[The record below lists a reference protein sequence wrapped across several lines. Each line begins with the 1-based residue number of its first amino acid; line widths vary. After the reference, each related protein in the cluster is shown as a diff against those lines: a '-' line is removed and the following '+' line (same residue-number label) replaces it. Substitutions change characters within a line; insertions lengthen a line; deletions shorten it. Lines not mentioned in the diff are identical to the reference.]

1 MKQCYMLTS
10 DEKSYIKQVLM
21 NTLRLTSKRKEP
33 FRYLSNIEIRETADF
48 VCCKIIGERIVEEHA
63 WLESPYGNRY
73 RRKIPVT
80 WFYAKDGDDFNKLA
94 EELIT
99 YSAANYMVF
108 EKFMENKEIDFDAAM
123 PYSDHSTFVDWL
135 CDQSIKNIAP
145 NEEIKNNFKKVVD
158 MISSIGIKSANTK
171 LVMYNN
177 IIEDFAIGKE
187 ND

>member
-1 MKQCYMLTS
+1 MLTS

-33 FRYLSNIEIRETADF
+33 FRYLSNIE
-48 VCCKIIGERIVEEHA
+48 IGERIVEEHA

-177 IIEDFAIGKE
+177 IIEDFAIEKE